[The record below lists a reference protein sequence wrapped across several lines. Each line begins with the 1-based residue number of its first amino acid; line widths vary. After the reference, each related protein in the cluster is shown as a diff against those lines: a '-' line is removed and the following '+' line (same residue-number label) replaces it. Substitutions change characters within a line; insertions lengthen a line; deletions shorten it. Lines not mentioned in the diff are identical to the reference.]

1 MGDFWRVVWQY
12 KVTHIVMVTGVCEAG
27 KVGLLCVCARERV
40 GMETMF
46 DGKLQDRKHFIWKLH
61 FKRC

>member
-1 MGDFWRVVWQY
+1 MWQY

-40 GMETMF
+40 GMEVFCAMF
-46 DGKLQDRKHFIWKLH
+46 DRKLQDRKHFTS
-61 FKRC
+61 F

>member
-1 MGDFWRVVWQY
+1 MWQY

-40 GMETMF
+40 VFCAMGNFKNYLETSF
-46 DGKLQDRKHFIWKLH
+46 
-61 FKRC
+61 